1 MGLTFFSVDV
11 ETSGLNPFDLNSHLL
26 SLGATA
32 QDAHGVMDERQFY
45 MLINRYDVLSPE
57 WLDPELPTTDDTLL
71 FWRDQD
77 VWVRGE
83 AWENRALPRYSPR
96 HAGKEFAQWVL
107 SFSDVWEERV
117 FMANP
122 ASFDF
127 MWCCKLWYEA
137 GVENPFHYHSL
148 CLHSMAFG
156 DQPRGQKD
164 WTFSKEGNRSHRA
177 VLPHHPLSDA
187 EAQAKDFKDLL

>member
-1 MGLTFFSVDV
+1 MSLTFFSVDV
-11 ETSGLNPFDLNSHLL
+11 ETSGLNPFDPDSHLL
-26 SLGATA
+26 SIGATA
-32 QDAHGVMDERQFY
+32 QDASGVIDERSFY
-45 MLINRYDVLSPE
+45 MLINRRDQLDAAWYDPSI
-57 WLDPELPTTDDTLL
+57 PTKDETLL

-83 AWENRALPRYSPR
+83 AWENHNLPRFSAQLVGY
-96 HAGKEFAQWVL
+96 EFSQWVL
-107 SFSDVWEERV
+107 SFSDKWEERV

-164 WTFSKEGNRSHRA
+164 WTFSKSGNRTHRA
-177 VLPHHPLSDA
+177 ELPHHPLSDA
-187 EAQAKDFKDLL
+187 QAQALDFKDLL